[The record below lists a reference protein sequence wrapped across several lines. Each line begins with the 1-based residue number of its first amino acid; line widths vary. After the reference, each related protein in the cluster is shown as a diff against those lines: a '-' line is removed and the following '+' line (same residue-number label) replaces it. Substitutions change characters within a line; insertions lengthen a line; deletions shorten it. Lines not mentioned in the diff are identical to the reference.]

1 MSDHVE
7 FGKKGEE
14 LAQAFLRNLG
24 YKLLELNWRFGK
36 NEIDIIA
43 AKDDLI
49 VIVEVKTRKSNY
61 FSEPEVSVT
70 KSKQKTLV
78 RATSAYL
85 NWHNISHETRFD
97 IISIILTPHNHHIK
111 HIVDA
116 FYPTL

>member
-1 MSDHVE
+1 MSDHKE
-7 FGKKGEE
+7 LGTNGEE

-24 YKLLELNWRFGK
+24 YDLLELNWTFGK

-43 AKDDLI
+43 AKDDQI

-70 KSKQKTLV
+70 KSKQQILV
-78 RATSAYL
+78 RAANAYL
-85 NWHNISHETRFD
+85 KWHNISDETRFD

-111 HIVDA
+111 HIEGA